1 MAFSDFQKI
10 SEVQERFRVTYTEED
25 FVEVEPFPPSSE
37 FLRDFE
43 FTREYLNVFSSEAS
57 RCETIIFPV
66 LKENYKAYA
75 DQYALWIKQSI
86 TYDDVLNGTPDY
98 FVSTRSELG
107 KTVVGT
113 PLILLVEAKKND
125 FEQGWGQCLAELV
138 AVQKIKAKNL
148 NGSTVLPVYGIVTD
162 GTLWQFGRLI
172 GNTFTQNRTDF
183 TLANLSTLFGA
194 VDSVFKEVNKMHE
207 PLQQNK
213 HEVNQLAIE
222 LLDTASEGSREFG
235 NPNRLYIM
243 EALWFA
249 VNSDLPRLNKMLLD
263 CPLYR
268 EYSNLIQDNLM
279 GITELT
285 PEQQMQIFGNDPEG
299 RFYLNTHVE
308 KEQFQENPEGA
319 LFELVMEL
327 IGKMIDN
334 TDAKGT
340 PLLYLD

>member
-25 FVEVEPFPPSSE
+25 FVEVEPLSPSSE

-138 AVQKIKAKNL
+138 AAQKINAKNL

-194 VDSVFKEVNKMHE
+194 VDSVFKSVADMN
-207 PLQQNK
+207 
-213 HEVNQLAIE
+213 
-222 LLDTASEGSREFG
+222 
-235 NPNRLYIM
+235 
-243 EALWFA
+243 W
-249 VNSDLPRLNKMLLD
+249 
-263 CPLYR
+263 
-268 EYSNLIQDNLM
+268 
-279 GITELT
+279 
-285 PEQQMQIFGNDPEG
+285 
-299 RFYLNTHVE
+299 
-308 KEQFQENPEGA
+308 
-319 LFELVMEL
+319 
-327 IGKMIDN
+327 
-334 TDAKGT
+334 KGT
-340 PLLYLD
+340 